1 MLLNTKVKK
10 IIYGDKG
17 VSVIVHNE
25 RSGKRT
31 LEADYVLVSFSL
43 GVLQHDDVAWEQK
56 LPMWKRE
63 AIHSMNMVS

>member
-1 MLLNTKVKK
+1 MDKKVEK
-10 IIYGDKG
+10 IIYGDNG

-25 RSGKRT
+25 RSGKKT

-43 GVLQHDDVAWEQK
+43 GVLQHDDVAWEPK